1 MQAKH
6 AAERLTEQLGLH
18 NIGYIPENLGDY
30 RVHKA
35 IKDDSSS
42 SSESEEDEV
51 HDDEDNDKGGTIVYT
66 IDSIKS

>member
-30 RVHKA
+30 RIHKA
-35 IKDDSSS
+35 INDDSSS

-51 HDDEDNDKGGTIVYT
+51 HDDEDNDKAGTIVYT
-66 IDSIKS
+66 IDSIRS